1 MSRAPSVKI
10 WASVCHHIGAP
21 ACNLS
26 MLERHVDE
34 AVKNGWRVVLLGD
47 LINNGVSAGSKHTGL
62 EWGDCMDP
70 MAQVEKAIDVFLPA
84 AKAGLIELIVGGNHP
99 YRSVKACGLHPEKI
113 IAMMLSIA
121 ATGKKPA
128 AVLPSIIQRV
138 QELAMLGEGARVGG
152 RQYAAYQK
160 VRGDLLQDIKKVAP
174 GTEEKWA
181 IPFYPGVGHKVI
193 QGVPV
198 AAYHGKHGKSTANW
212 SSIER
217 VSHGFRYYF
226 TGHNHSL
233 DWHPD
238 TEAVQGKFHEVEYLS
253 CGTYQGYEEYAAIAA
268 YRRTPLGSMLV
279 EHDSRTDKSTITRL
293 D

>member
-1 MSRAPSVKI
+1 
-10 WASVCHHIGAP
+10 
-21 ACNLS
+21 
-26 MLERHVDE
+26 MLERHVAD
-34 AVKNGWRVVLLGD
+34 AVKNGWRMVLLGD

-70 MAQVEKAIDVFLPA
+70 MSQVEKAIDVFMPA
-84 AKAGLIELIVGGNHP
+84 AKAGLIEMIVGGNHS

-128 AVLPSIIQRV
+128 AILPSIIQRV
-138 QELAMLGEGARVGG
+138 QELAMLGEASRVGG
-152 RQYAAYQK
+152 RQYAYYQK
-160 VRGDLLQDIKKVAP
+160 VRGALLQDIAKVSP
-174 GTEEKWA
+174 GTEERWS
-181 IPFYPGVGHKVI
+181 IPFWPGVGHKVI
-193 QGVPV
+193 RGVPV
-198 AAYHGKHGKSTANW
+198 AAYHGKHNKSASNW

-217 VSHGFRYYF
+217 VAHGFRFYF

-238 TEAVQGKFHEVEYLS
+238 VEAVRGAVHEVEFFS
-253 CGTYQGYEEYAAIAA
+253 CGTYQGYEEYAAVAA
-268 YRRTPLGSMLV
+268 YRKTPLGSVLV
-279 EHDSRTDKSTITRL
+279 DYNPRTDKATHVRL

>member
-1 MSRAPSVKI
+1 MPKI

-21 ACNLS
+21 SCNLN
-26 MLERHVDE
+26 MLEGHVAD
-34 AVKNGWRVVLLGD
+34 AVKHGWRMVLLGD

-70 MAQVEKAIDVFLPA
+70 MSQVEKAIDVFMPA
-84 AKAGLIELIVGGNHP
+84 AKAGLIELIVGGNHAA
-99 YRSVKACGLHPEKI
+99 RSVKACGLHPEKI

-160 VRGDLLQDIKKVAP
+160 VRGDLLQDIGKVAP
-174 GTEEKWA
+174 GPQKQWA
-181 IPFYPGVGHKVI
+181 VPFWPGVGYKTI

-198 AAYHGKHGKSTANW
+198 IAYHGKHAKSAANW
-212 SSIER
+212 TSIER
-217 VSHGFRYYF
+217 VSHGFRLYF
-226 TGHNHSL
+226 TGHNHAW

-238 TEAVQGKFHEVEYLS
+238 TEASGGQSREVDFFS
-253 CGTYQGYEEYAAIAA
+253 CGTYQGWEEYAAIAA
-268 YRRTPLGSMLV
+268 YKKTPLGSVLV
-279 EHDSRTDKSTITRL
+279 DYNPKTDKSTVIKL